1 MKDNKELFAKIRN
14 LNSMIE
20 DYLDRMEMDEA
31 DEKKSN
37 KDCKKEEK

>member
-31 DEKKSN
+31 EKKSGK

>member
-1 MKDNKELFAKIRN
+1 MKNKELFAKIRN

-20 DYLDRMEMDEA
+20 DYLDRIEMDEA
-31 DEKKSN
+31 EEKSGK

>member
-1 MKDNKELFAKIRN
+1 MKDNKELFAKIRT
-14 LNSMIE
+14 LNSLLE

-31 DEKKSN
+31 EQKSR

>member
-1 MKDNKELFAKIRN
+1 MKDKKELFKKIKT

-31 DEKKSN
+31 DEKSETMK
-37 KDCKKEEK
+37 KKEDK

>member
-20 DYLDRMEMDEA
+20 DYLDRMDMDEA
-31 DEKKSN
+31 EQKSR

>member
-1 MKDNKELFAKIRN
+1 MDNNKELFAKIRT
-14 LNSMIE
+14 LNSLLE

-31 DEKKSN
+31 EQKSG

>member
-1 MKDNKELFAKIRN
+1 MKDKKELFKKIKT

-31 DEKKSN
+31 DEKSEKMKN
-37 KDCKKEEK
+37 KEDK